1 MLTGGN
7 AAGGSAIGDVTIGF
21 GRQSQA
27 ATMMLAMWNTMVVPQ
42 NIAAAT
48 AEAVMSAAIGASNDS
63 VVTTCHS
70 VATRL
75 T

>member
-1 MLTGGN
+1 MLTGGS
-7 AAGGSAIGDVTIGF
+7 AADDSTTGDFAIGL
-21 GRQSQA
+21 GRQRQA
-27 ATMMLAMWNTMVVPQ
+27 AIMMLAMWNTLVMPQ

-63 VVTTCHS
+63 VVTACHS